1 MKIEINFRT
10 SNQKYYSSEINQ
22 DEPMASSQLVEVLLS
37 FMNTINQICI

>member
-22 DEPMASSQLVEVLLS
+22 DDPIASSQLVEISYFFNEYL
-37 FMNTINQICI
+37 M